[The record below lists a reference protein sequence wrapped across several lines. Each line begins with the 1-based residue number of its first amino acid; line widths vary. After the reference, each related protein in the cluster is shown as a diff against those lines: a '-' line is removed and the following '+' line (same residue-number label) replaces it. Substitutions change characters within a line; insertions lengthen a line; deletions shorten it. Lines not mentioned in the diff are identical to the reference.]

1 MTYYRRRRNMTRCE
15 FCGQYYCDTHKEE
28 HDVCEEV
35 YEFFLEEIRE
45 KLVMKLDIVEQLQRR
60 FSN

>member
-1 MTYYRRRRNMTRCE
+1 MTRCE
-15 FCGQYYCDTHKEE
+15 FCGQYYCDSHKEE

-45 KLVMKLDIVEQLQRR
+45 RLVMKLDIVEQLQRR
-60 FSN
+60 FNQ